1 MDVLLGINLMA
12 CGALAGLF
20 AVDFANRAKIRKEL
34 QELVEDMKKLT
45 KAVNEAH
52 NSLAET
58 VKKSTD
64 RLAALEMST
73 MGGKR

>member
-34 QELVEDMKKLT
+34 QDLVEDMRNLT
-45 KAVNEAH
+45 KAVNDAH
-52 NSLAET
+52 NSLADT

-64 RLAALEMST
+64 RLAALEMSN

>member
-1 MDVLLGINLMA
+1 MA

-20 AVDFANRAKIRKEL
+20 AVDFANRSKIRKEL

-45 KAVNEAH
+45 KAVNDAH

>member
-1 MDVLLGINLMA
+1 MEVLVGINLMA

-34 QELVEDMKKLT
+34 QELVDDMKKLT

-52 NSLAET
+52 NSLADT